1 MILDE
6 IFARSKEELDIKK
19 KRVSQN
25 ALEKKAERILASKN
39 PPQPE
44 KVLQALRKNADKFNI
59 IAEVKKASPSK
70 GIIRSKFFPTR
81 IAQNYELG
89 GAAAISVLTELHYF
103 LGNLTYLEENRS
115 KCESAAFAKG
125 FYL

>member
-6 IFARSKEELDIKK
+6 IFARSKEELGIKK

-81 IAQNYELG
+81 QIRAG
-89 GAAAISVLTELHYF
+89 F
-103 LGNLTYLEENRS
+103 LVSRVTQDT
-115 KCESAAFAKG
+115 AMMHFASHTG
-125 FYL
+125 LSDS

>member
-70 GIIRSKFFPTR
+70 GIIRSKFFSHTHSAKLR
-81 IAQNYELG
+81 AWRCG
-89 GAAAISVLTELHYF
+89 GDFGAD
-103 LGNLTYLEENRS
+103 
-115 KCESAAFAKG
+115 
-125 FYL
+125 